1 VTKKLSDVQKQAAKE
16 TKMPSIAEGSKS
28 GIPRASPKRRASN
41 GAKEQASIASLS
53 PVPPESPELPTKIP
67 RPKKVKEPVQDSHHD
82 SPGAVDFPVPAS
94 SSGSDDYHAT
104 SPPRTRKSIRANSS
118 SSPAFGFAKVEQ
130 MHMTEPGLTVG
141 LTLSDSEREPD
152 AVGTVNSEKRPET
165 LNVGTATTSPPPPG
179 SCLFY

>member
-1 VTKKLSDVQKQAAKE
+1 MTKKLDDVQKQAAKE

-67 RPKKVKEPVQDSHHD
+67 RPKKAKEPVKDSHHEP
-82 SPGAVDFPVPAS
+82 PGAVDFPVPAS

-104 SPPRTRKSIRANSS
+104 SPPRTRRSNRVNSS
-118 SSPAFGFAKVEQ
+118 SSPTFRSAKVEE
-130 MHMTEPGLTVG
+130 MHTNEPSATVG
-141 LTLSDSEREPD
+141 LTVSDSEREPD
-152 AVGTVNSEKRPET
+152 TVGTVKLEKRPET
-165 LNVGTATTSPPPPG
+165 LSVGTATSPPPPG